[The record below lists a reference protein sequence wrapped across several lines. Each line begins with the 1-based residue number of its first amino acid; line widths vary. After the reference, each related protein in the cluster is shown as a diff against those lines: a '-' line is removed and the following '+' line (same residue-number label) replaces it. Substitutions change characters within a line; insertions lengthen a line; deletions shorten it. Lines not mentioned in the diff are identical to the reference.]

1 MKTIRLDKYL
11 TDCGCGTRSEM
22 KRAVRQGLV
31 TVNDIPAA
39 DSSMK
44 LTPGTDIVKFQGR
57 TLHHS
62 QFQYI
67 MFHKP
72 AGCVTA
78 VTDQIHKTVM
88 DYLPSDLHKN
98 MAPAGR
104 LNLDTE
110 GLLLI
115 TDDGALVHRLLSPAH
130 HVTKTYIAR
139 VNGPVTDHEI
149 KLFFSGLDIGEEKT
163 TRPALLKIFH
173 SASEES
179 EVSVTVTE
187 GKFHQIKRM
196 FQAVGLS
203 VLYLKR
209 ISMGSLTL
217 DESLPPGAYR
227 MLTEEEIKKLKE

>member
-11 TDCGCGTRSEM
+11 TDCGCGTRSEV
-22 KRAVRQGLV
+22 KKAVRQGLV
-31 TVNDIPAA
+31 TVNESAA
-39 DSSMK
+39 TDSSIK
-44 LTPGTDIVKFQGR
+44 LDPQTDTVKFQGK
-57 TLHHS
+57 TLNYNR
-62 QFQYI
+62 FQYI

-78 VTDQIHKTVM
+78 VTDRIHKTVM
-88 DYLPSDLHKN
+88 DYLPADLHKN

-104 LNLDTE
+104 LDLDTE

-130 HVTKTYIAR
+130 HVAKTYFAR
-139 VNGPVTDHEI
+139 VNGPVSDHETEMF
-149 KLFFSGLDIGEEKT
+149 LNGLDIGEKHI
-163 TRPALLKIFH
+163 TRPAQLKIIH
-173 SASEES
+173 TTPEES

-196 FQAVGLS
+196 FQAVGLT

-209 ISMGSLTL
+209 ISMGNLTL
-217 DESLPPGAYR
+217 DESLPPGGYR
-227 MLTEEEIKKLKE
+227 LLTDEEIKKLKE